1 MKTVGD
7 KDVDKY
13 NIKDANICLRCDDVI
28 VMSKGNGR
36 RWCICDECAEKL
48 TQIRKHWE
56 KYGLFVGVKK

>member
-13 NIKDANICLRCDDVI
+13 NIKDANYCVRCDDVK
-28 VMSKGNGR
+28 VMPKGYGR
-36 RWCICDECAEKL
+36 KWYLCQKCFIKL
-48 TQIRKHWE
+48 TQMRKHWE